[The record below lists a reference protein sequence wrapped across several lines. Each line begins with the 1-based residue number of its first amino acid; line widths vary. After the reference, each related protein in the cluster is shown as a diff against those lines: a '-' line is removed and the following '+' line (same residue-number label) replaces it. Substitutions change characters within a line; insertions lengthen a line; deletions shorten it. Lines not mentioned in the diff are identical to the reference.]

1 MEVILNVSHITRHD
15 TEQNWSDKNPIL
27 LKGEQGFVTEGT
39 HAKMHKTGDG
49 VTNWN
54 DLEFDKA
61 VANGGNADTVGGFTV
76 ESNVPADLKAPVQS
90 DWNESDSSSLA
101 HILNKPTKL
110 SQFEN
115 DSDFVTMEDLATYAT
130 QKWVIEQGF
139 VTTEYVDGLIGLAET
154 NLAKVVSI
162 ETEFTPDP
170 YVPLVPEVG
179 SDDYA
184 TQQWVIDKGYAT
196 IVYVNSLIGA
206 SLETLS
212 NLVV

>member
-1 MEVILNVSHITRHD
+1 MEVILNVSHIIRHD
-15 TEQNWSDKNPIL
+15 TEQNWIDKNPIL

-76 ESNVPADLKAPVQS
+76 ESNVPADLKVPVQS

-139 VTTEYVDGLIGLAET
+139 ATIEYVDGLIGLAET

-196 IVYVNSLIGA
+196 IVYVNGLIGT

>member
-15 TEQNWSDKNPIL
+15 TEQNWADKNPIL

-76 ESNVPADLKAPVQS
+76 ESNVPADLKVPVQS

-115 DSDFVTMEDLATYAT
+115 DPNFVTMEDLATYAT

-139 VTTEYVDGLIGLAET
+139 VTAEYVDGLIGLAET

-162 ETEFTPDP
+162 ETEFIPDP

-196 IVYVNSLIGA
+196 IVYVNGLIGT
-206 SLETLS
+206 SLDTLS
-212 NLVV
+212 KLVV

>member
-15 TEQNWSDKNPIL
+15 TEQNWADKNPIL

-76 ESNVPADLKAPVQS
+76 ESNVPADLKVPVQS
-90 DWNESDSSSLA
+90 NWNESDSSSLA

-130 QKWVIEQGF
+130 QQWVIEQGF
-139 VTTEYVDGLIGLAET
+139 ATIEYVDGLIGLAQT
-154 NLAKVVSI
+154 NLSNVVSI

-196 IVYVNSLIGA
+196 IVYVNSLIGT

>member
-15 TEQNWSDKNPIL
+15 TEQNWIDKNPIL

-76 ESNVPADLKAPVQS
+76 ESNVPADLKVPVQS
-90 DWNESDSSSLA
+90 NWNESDSSSLA

-130 QKWVIEQGF
+130 QQWVIEQGF
-139 VTTEYVDGLIGLAET
+139 ATIEYVDGLIGLAQT
-154 NLAKVVSI
+154 NLSNVVSI

-196 IVYVNSLIGA
+196 IVYVNSLIGT

>member
-15 TEQNWSDKNPIL
+15 TEQNWADKNPIL

-76 ESNVPADLKAPVQS
+76 KSNVPADLKVPVQS

-115 DSDFVTMEDLATYAT
+115 DPNFVTMEDLATNKKK
-130 QKWVIEQGF
+130 KWVI
-139 VTTEYVDGLIGLAET
+139 DR
-154 NLAKVVSI
+154 
-162 ETEFTPDP
+162 
-170 YVPLVPEVG
+170 
-179 SDDYA
+179 
-184 TQQWVIDKGYAT
+184 GYAT
-196 IVYVNSLIGA
+196 IVYVNSLIGT
-206 SLETLS
+206 SLDTLS
-212 NLVV
+212 KLVV

>member
-1 MEVILNVSHITRHD
+1 MEIILNVSHITRHD
-15 TEQNWSDKNPIL
+15 TEQNWADKNPIL
-27 LKGEQGFVTEGT
+27 LKGEQGFVTEGI

-76 ESNVPADLKAPVQS
+76 ESNVPADLKVPVQS
-90 DWNESDSSSLA
+90 DWDEADSSSLA

-115 DSDFVTMEDLATYAT
+115 DPNFVTMEDLVTYAT

-139 VTTEYVDGLIGLAET
+139 VTSEYVDGLIGLAET

-162 ETEFTPDP
+162 KTEFTPDP

-184 TQQWVIDKGYAT
+184 TQQWVIDRGYAT
-196 IVYVNSLIGA
+196 IVYVNSLIGT
-206 SLETLS
+206 SLDTLS
-212 NLVV
+212 KLVV

>member
-1 MEVILNVSHITRHD
+1 MEVILNVSHIIRHD
-15 TEQNWSDKNPIL
+15 TEQNWANKNPIL

-76 ESNVPADLKAPVQS
+76 ESNVPADLKVPVQS

-101 HILNKPTKL
+101 YILNKPTKL

-115 DSDFVTMEDLATYAT
+115 DPNFITMEDLVTYAT

-184 TQQWVIDKGYAT
+184 TQQWVIDRGYAT
-196 IVYVNSLIGA
+196 IVYVNSLIGT
-206 SLETLS
+206 SLDTLS
-212 NLVV
+212 KLVV

>member
-39 HAKMHKTGDG
+39 YAKMHKTGDG

-54 DLEFDKA
+54 NLEFDKA

-76 ESNVPADLKAPVQS
+76 ESNVPANLKVPVQS
-90 DWNESDSSSLA
+90 NWNESDSSSLA
-101 HILNKPTKL
+101 HILNRPTKL

-115 DSDFVTMEDLATYAT
+115 DPNFVTMEDLVTYAT

-196 IVYVNSLIGA
+196 IVYVNGLIGT

>member
-15 TEQNWSDKNPIL
+15 TEQNWADKNPIL

-76 ESNVPADLKAPVQS
+76 ESNVPADLKVPVQS

-139 VTTEYVDGLIGLAET
+139 ATIEYVDGLIGLAET

-196 IVYVNSLIGA
+196 IVYVNGLIGT

>member
-15 TEQNWSDKNPIL
+15 TEQNWADKNPIL

-76 ESNVPADLKAPVQS
+76 ESNVPADLKVPVQS
-90 DWNESDSSSLA
+90 DWNEADSSSLA

-115 DSDFVTMEDLATYAT
+115 DPNFVTMEDLATYAT

-139 VTTEYVDGLIGLAET
+139 VTAEYVDGLIGLAET

-196 IVYVNSLIGA
+196 IVYVNGLIGT
-206 SLETLS
+206 SLDTLS
-212 NLVV
+212 KLVV

>member
-15 TEQNWSDKNPIL
+15 TEQNWADKNPIL

-90 DWNESDSSSLA
+90 DWNEADSSSLA

-139 VTTEYVDGLIGLAET
+139 VTTEYVDGLIGLAQT

-170 YVPLVPEVG
+170 YVPLVPEIG

-184 TQQWVIDKGYAT
+184 TQQWVIDRGYAT
-196 IVYVNSLIGA
+196 IVYVNSLIGT

>member
-1 MEVILNVSHITRHD
+1 MEVILNVSHIIRHD
-15 TEQNWSDKNPIL
+15 TEQNWADKNPIL
-27 LKGEQGFVTEGT
+27 LKGEQGFVTEGK
-39 HAKMHKTGDG
+39 HEKMHKTGDG

-76 ESNVPADLKAPVQS
+76 ESNVPADLKIPIQS
-90 DWNESDSSSLA
+90 DWDEADSSSLA

-115 DSDFVTMEDLATYAT
+115 DPNFVTMEDLVTYAT

-196 IVYVNSLIGA
+196 IVYVNGLIGT

>member
-1 MEVILNVSHITRHD
+1 MEVILNVSHIIRHD
-15 TEQNWSDKNPIL
+15 TEQNWIDKNPIL

-76 ESNVPADLKAPVQS
+76 ESNVPADLKVPVQS

-139 VTTEYVDGLIGLAET
+139 ATIEYVDGLIGLAQT
-154 NLAKVVSI
+154 NLSNVVSI

-196 IVYVNSLIGA
+196 IVYVNGLIGT